1 MATTSRSASERRI
14 GTQCLRFLPLARSLT
29 RPWGL
34 RPRTPYRRSPSHVP
48 CKSRRPDSRRLYA
61 GHHLA
66 RNTGT
71 RQAHL
76 GGRKRTPDFDV
87 IFLGFRRLNDDA
99 PPGHPSRALLERL
112 PGPHLTQSSHAFSL
126 SLSTTVFSQRT
137 TGRFSARPRRADAGG
152 PTSLHLSHS
161 TTYEKDSYI
170 SSSFGVHDALFAP
183 GFALHGPE
191 RRGFRG
197 WAASR
202 SRFPSQ
208 VRRSFVGWLLLRGT
222 SGVPERA
229 APTARA
235 SRRPP

>member
-14 GTQCLRFLPLARSLT
+14 GTQCLRFPPRHAPFRDL
-29 RPWGL
+29 WGL
-34 RPRTPYRRSPSHVP
+34 RPRAPYRRSPSHVP

-71 RQAHL
+71 HQAHL
-76 GGRKRTPDFDV
+76 KGRNRTPDFDV
-87 IFLGFRRLNDDA
+87 IFLGFRRLNSDA

-137 TGRFSARPRRADAGG
+137 TGWFSARPRRADTGG
-152 PTSLHLSHS
+152 PTSLHLKHS

-170 SSSFGVHDALFAP
+170 SSSFGVHDARIAP
-183 GFALHGPE
+183 GFG
-191 RRGFRG
+191 
-197 WAASR
+197 
-202 SRFPSQ
+202 
-208 VRRSFVGWLLLRGT
+208 
-222 SGVPERA
+222 
-229 APTARA
+229 ARA
-235 SRRPP
+235 SKTGAEGAIVAVID

>member
-14 GTQCLRFLPLARSLT
+14 GTQCLRFPPLARSLT

-76 GGRKRTPDFDV
+76 GGRKRTPGFDA
-87 IFLGFRRLNDDA
+87 IFPGFRRVNSDA

-112 PGPHLTQSSHAFSL
+112 PSPHLTQSSHAFSL

-137 TGRFSARPRRADAGG
+137 TGWFSARPRRADAGG

-170 SSSFGVHDALFAP
+170 SSSFGVHDALLAP
-183 GFALHGPE
+183 GLRTRGPE
-191 RRGFRG
+191 TLEVWVGG
-197 WAASR
+197 E
-202 SRFPSQ
+202 
-208 VRRSFVGWLLLRGT
+208 SFCL
-222 SGVPERA
+222 PID
-229 APTARA
+229 
-235 SRRPP
+235 

>member
-1 MATTSRSASERRI
+1 MSRPLRSTPTPASRSFMATTSRSASERRI

-76 GGRKRTPDFDV
+76 EGRKRTLDFDV

-183 GFALHGPE
+183 GFGGDRPE
-191 RRGFRG
+191 TLG
-197 WAASR
+197 
-202 SRFPSQ
+202 Q
-208 VRRSFVGWLLLRGT
+208 V
-222 SGVPERA
+222 
-229 APTARA
+229 
-235 SRRPP
+235 